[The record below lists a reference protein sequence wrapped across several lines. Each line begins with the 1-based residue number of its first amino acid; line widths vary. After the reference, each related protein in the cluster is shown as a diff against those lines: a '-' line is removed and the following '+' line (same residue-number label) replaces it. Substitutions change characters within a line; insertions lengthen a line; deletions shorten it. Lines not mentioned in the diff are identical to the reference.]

1 MDAREQLRR
10 YLEQRRDMGETE
22 LVLDS
27 MSVDEVL
34 RIVRR
39 EAGSGEREAGTAE

>member
-1 MDAREQLRR
+1 MDAKEQLRR

-27 MSVDEVL
+27 LTVEETL
-34 RIVRR
+34 RMVNQAAPVAVGLLR
-39 EAGSGEREAGTAE
+39 